1 VERQLGLM
9 AGAGTLPARAAAE
22 ARRQGW
28 RVLAFAFD
36 EAPAL
41 DGEAD
46 TVIPS
51 SITDVQAVLSELS
64 ARRVEAVVFAGKLA
78 AQSMLDRAD
87 ALDEAGHRI
96 ASGGFSDA
104 ALTQMALATLGA
116 MGIEVLDQRRF
127 LGPHLFSERSLAA
140 GGLRSRVPTESEWG
154 EVRAGFTLAR
164 AMASQGIGQT
174 VVRARGVT
182 VAVEAAEGTDET
194 IRRGTRLAGPGAV
207 VVKAVAPSHDF
218 RFDVPAVGPATVE
231 VMAAGRARVLAIE
244 RGNVLL
250 AEPGEVIRIA
260 ADADIAVVGVGAD
273 AERG

>member
-1 VERQLGLM
+1 MERQLGLM

-36 EAPAL
+36 HAPTL

-51 SITDVQAVLSELS
+51 SLTDVQAVLSVLQE
-64 ARRVEAVVFAGKLA
+64 RRVEAVLFAGKLA
-78 AQSMLDRAD
+78 AQSILDRAD

-96 ASGGFSDA
+96 AAGGLSDS
-104 ALTQMALATLGA
+104 ALTQMVLATFGA

-140 GGLRSRVPTESEWG
+140 RGLTSRPPTESEWE
-154 EVRAGFTLAR
+154 EVRAGVMLAR
-164 AMASQGIGQT
+164 TMASQGIGQT

-182 VAVEAAEGTDET
+182 VAVEAAEGTDDT

-207 VVKAVAPSHDF
+207 VVKAVAPAHDF
-218 RFDVPAVGPATVE
+218 RFDVPAVGPATLQ
-231 VMAAGRARVLAIE
+231 VMAAGRARVLAVE

-250 AEPGEVIRIA
+250 ADPAEVVRIA
-260 ADADIAVVGVGAD
+260 GDADIAVVGVGAD
-273 AERG
+273 GERG

>member
-1 VERQLGLM
+1 VERHLGLI
-9 AGAGTLPARAAAE
+9 AGAGMLPARAAAE

-28 RVLAFAFD
+28 RVVAFTFD
-36 EAPAL
+36 DAPAL

-51 SITDVQAVLSELS
+51 SISEIQAVITELS
-64 ARRVEAVVFAGKLA
+64 ARRVQAVLFAGKLA
-78 AQSMLDRAD
+78 AQRLLDRAD

-96 ASGGFSDA
+96 AAGGFSDS

-127 LGPHLFSERSLAA
+127 LGPHLFAERSLAA
-140 GGLRSRVPTESEWG
+140 CGLTSRTPTESEWE

-182 VAVEAAEGTDET
+182 VAVEAAEGTDDT

-207 VVKAVAPSHDF
+207 VVKAVASSHDF

-231 VMAAGRARVLAIE
+231 VMATGRARVLAIE

-250 AEPGEVIRIA
+250 ADPAEVVRIA
-260 ADADIAVVGVGAD
+260 AEADIAVVGVGAD